1 MIYNGKFYFS
11 LALINSETES
21 EQQGKPKGLGEA
33 AQEYTANPAQEL
45 GIERN
50 PGQKIIRPPNE
61 KAHQIIFRKTH
72 PMKIIIL
79 IAIQILSYVPQESIY
94 ILIPY

>member
-1 MIYNGKFYFS
+1 MEKFYFS

-33 AQEYTANPAQEL
+33 AQEYTANPAQEM

-50 PGQKIIRPPNE
+50 QGQKIIRPPNE
-61 KAHQIIFRKTH
+61 KAPQIIFRKIH
-72 PMKIIIL
+72 PIKIIIL
-79 IAIQILSYVPQESIY
+79 IAIQILLCATYDP
-94 ILIPY
+94 